1 MLDWL
6 RGDKNMLINVLA
18 VSTTQVLK
26 NGRPLTLQAGSVVG
40 LDTSIGDTYSKRA
53 CRVVGQS
60 VTVTVEVPEK
70 EENDNAAPSNDVIDL
85 ATASRTEL
93 WAFSEENGIDLPPE
107 LKKRN
112 ASTEKVRA
120 GVLAALQG

>member
-1 MLDWL
+1 
-6 RGDKNMLINVLA
+6 MLIKVFA
-18 VSTTQVLK
+18 ISTTQVK
-26 NGRPLTLQAGSVVG
+26 KSGRPLTLQAGSVVE

-60 VTVTVEVPEK
+60 ATVTV
-70 EENDNAAPSNDVIDL
+70 NDVIDI
-85 ATASRTEL
+85 ATASRSEL
-93 WAFSEENGIDLPPE
+93 WAFAEENGIELPPE
-107 LKKRN
+107 LKKGN